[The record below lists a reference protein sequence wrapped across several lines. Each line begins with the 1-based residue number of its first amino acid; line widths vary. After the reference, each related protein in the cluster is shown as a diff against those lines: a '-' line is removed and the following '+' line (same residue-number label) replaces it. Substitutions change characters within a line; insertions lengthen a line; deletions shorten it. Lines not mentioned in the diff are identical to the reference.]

1 MSGFAVSLRKKQ
13 QKMLLFRQHDDRQP
27 CYGNRNSDRNLLLP
41 VLKIPIFA
49 VEDGMTKKMESTAME
64 KKVRVRFAPSP
75 TGPLHMGGVRTALFN
90 YLFARKHGGDF
101 LLRIEDTDQTRYVP
115 GAEEYIAESLKWC
128 GLIPDEGVGFGG
140 AYGPYRQSERKE
152 IYKGY
157 VEQLVATHKA
167 YYAFDTPEELE
178 ALRAEAEEN
187 QTVFSYDTHTR
198 LKLKNSLTLPD
209 DVVKQMIANG
219 ESWVIRFKMPEQRDV
234 AEQDLIRGEVKFNTA
249 QLDDKVLFKA
259 DGMPTY
265 HMANVVDDHL
275 MQITHV
281 IRGEEWLSSMPLHI
295 LLYEAL
301 GWGDNRPRFA
311 HLPLI
316 LKPTGKGK
324 LSKRDGDKM
333 GFPVFPLQWTD
344 PVTGEVSRGY
354 REDGYF
360 PEAFINMLALLG
372 WNDGTE
378 QELFTIG
385 ELINRFSLER
395 VVKSG
400 ARFDPEKTKWFN
412 RHYLHRKDDAEL
424 AELFKKQLAGK
435 NIAVDDDKLIR
446 ITGLIKDRCTFASDL
461 WEHGFYFFTA
471 PDSYDEKT
479 ISKKWKEDTSGKLQ
493 AIAGFFQS
501 LDCWDAE
508 SVKEAFS
515 EFMNAREWNFGM
527 VMVPIRLALVGSSQG
542 IDLFAIFELIG
553 KEETI
558 RRIEQ
563 AVARI
568 VPVL

>member
-1 MSGFAVSLRKKQ
+1 M
-13 QKMLLFRQHDDRQP
+13 
-27 CYGNRNSDRNLLLP
+27 
-41 VLKIPIFA
+41 PIFA
-49 VEDGMTKKMESTAME
+49 HKLNDTAME
-64 KKVRVRFAPSP
+64 QKVRVRFAPSP

-115 GAEEYIAESLKWC
+115 GAEEYIAESLTWC
-128 GLIPDEGVGFGG
+128 GLIPNEGVGFGG
-140 AYGPYRQSERKE
+140 DFGPYRQSERKDL
-152 IYKGY
+152 YKGY
-157 VEQLVATHKA
+157 VDQLIDSKNA
-167 YYAFDTPEELE
+167 YYAFDTPEELD
-178 ALRAEAEEN
+178 ALRSQAEMN

-198 LKLKNSLTLPD
+198 LKLKNSLTLSKEE
-209 DVVKQMIANG
+209 VNRRIAG
-219 ESWVIRFKMPEQRDV
+219 GDAWVIRFKMPEQTDV
-234 AEQDLIRGEVKFNTA
+234 VEEDLIRGEVKFNTA
-249 QLDDKVLFKA
+249 QLDDKVLYKA

-275 MQITHV
+275 MHITHV

-295 LLYEAL
+295 LLYKAL
-301 GWGDNRPRFA
+301 GWSENRPRFA

-344 PVTGEVSRGY
+344 PGSGEVSRGY

-372 WNDGTE
+372 WNAGTE
-378 QELFTIG
+378 QELFTMG
-385 ELINRFSLER
+385 ELIDSFSLER

-400 ARFDPEKTKWFN
+400 ARFDPEKAKWFN
-412 RHYLHRKDDAEL
+412 RHYLQHKNDAEL
-424 AELFKKQLAGK
+424 AKLFKKQLEKKQIFA
-435 NIAVDDDKLIR
+435 ADDKLIR

-461 WEHGFYFFTA
+461 WEHGFYFFAA

-479 ISKKWKEDTSGKLQ
+479 IAKKWKEDTSEKLQ
-493 AIAGFFQS
+493 AITEFFKNLPQ
-501 LDCWDAE
+501 WDAE
-508 SVKEAFS
+508 PLKEAFS
-515 EFMNAREWNFGM
+515 EFMNSREWNFGM

-542 IDLFAIFELIG
+542 IDLFLILELIG

-558 RRIEQ
+558 RRLERAI
-563 AVARI
+563 AKIR
-568 VPVL
+568 